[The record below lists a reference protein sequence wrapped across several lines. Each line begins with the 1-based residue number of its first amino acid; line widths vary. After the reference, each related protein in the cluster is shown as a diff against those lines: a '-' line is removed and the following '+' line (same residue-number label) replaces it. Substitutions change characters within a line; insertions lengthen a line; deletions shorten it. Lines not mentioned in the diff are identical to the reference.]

1 LPQFIDDRMLASC
14 AGEEKRVLLKDKVVM
29 VTGGG
34 SPNGMGKATA
44 RLFSEQGARLAIVDI
59 QEALATEAA
68 SDIGA
73 DHHGYACD
81 VSDHAACIA
90 LAAQVQQDFG
100 RIDGLINFAG
110 ISRSTRFLEVTP
122 REVQEV
128 FDINLRGTMN
138 ICQAVV
144 PLMPGSGGSIV
155 CIGSMAG
162 QRGGGVFGGVHY
174 SASKSG
180 VHGMAKAM
188 ARELAPLKIRVNAIA
203 PGLIQ
208 TDIFAGKLTD
218 IDKTQI
224 VATIPLGRIGL
235 VEDVAHACLFL
246 MSDWSSFVTGI
257 VLDVNGGQHIH

>member
-1 LPQFIDDRMLASC
+1 M
-14 AGEEKRVLLKDKVVM
+14 LLKDKVVI

-44 RLFSEQGARLAIVDI
+44 RLFSQHGARLAIVDI
-59 QEALATEAA
+59 VEALAGQAA
-68 SDIGA
+68 ADIGVA
-73 DHHGYACD
+73 HRGYACD
-81 VSDHAACIA
+81 VSDHAACVA
-90 LAAQVQQDFG
+90 LAARVLQDFG
-100 RIDGLINFAG
+100 RIDGLVNFAG

-122 REVQEV
+122 HEVQQV

-144 PLMPGSGGSIV
+144 PLMSESGGAIV

-162 QRGGGVFGGVHY
+162 ERGGGVFGGVHY

-188 ARELAPLKIRVNAIA
+188 ARELAPRKIRVNAIA

-218 IDKTQI
+218 GDKAQI

-235 VEDVAHACLFL
+235 VEDVAHACLYL
-246 MSDWSSFVTGI
+246 ASDWSSFVTGV